1 MKKLVSIAIVLAL
14 ALSFAVIPGA
24 ALSSKWDTPTFY
36 PTGGMADVYESK
48 GNLFI
53 DTFVQCM
60 YDHGSFAYKEKVK
73 IDGLEI
79 VMQINGY
86 DAAGFGAPGYASAIS
101 ISGAPYTDHVNYT
114 DNNNYLVTNMYG
126 IGCEIEKTAAVLFY
140 PVAFDE
146 FKYYGGMNTA
156 AAWNFDYQSN
166 LNNHPTISPYKSGNI
181 IVKFVVNGDNID
193 IYINGNHDEVASFP
207 KANVLDEEGK
217 AYLAIAGYGF
227 GGVGQTTM
235 ISHING
241 VKANEFN
248 GEEGSYTL
256 TENDVYETTSPESNS
271 SVTQTPDSSV
281 TQTPDSSVTIVGN
294 DKGGCGNKA

>member
-1 MKKLVSIAIVLAL
+1 MKKIVSIAIVLAL

-24 ALSSKWDTPTFY
+24 AISAKWDTPTYY

-60 YDHGSFAYKEKVK
+60 YDHGSVAFKEKVK

-79 VMQINGY
+79 VMQINDY
-86 DAAGFGAPGYASAIS
+86 DAAGYNQHGYASAIS
-101 ISGAPYTDHVNYT
+101 ISGAPYTDHVSHT
-114 DNNNYLVTNMYG
+114 DSNNYLVTNMYG
-126 IGCEIEKTAAVLFY
+126 IGCEIEKTAAILFY
-140 PVAFDE
+140 PVADNT
-146 FKYYGGMNTA
+146 FKYYGGTNDTDA
-156 AAWNFDYQSN
+156 VWKFGYARQSE
-166 LNNHPTISPYKSGNI
+166 HPTITPYKSGNI

-193 IYINGNHDEVASFP
+193 IYVNGNHDEVASFP
-207 KANVLDEEGK
+207 KANVLDADGK

-241 VKANEFN
+241 VKANDFA

-256 TENDVYETTSPESNS
+256 TDNDVYEEPAPSEPVVPS
-271 SVTQTPDSSV
+271 TPDSSV
-281 TQTPDSSVTIVGN
+281 AIIDGN
-294 DKGGCGNKA
+294 KGGCGNKA

>member
-1 MKKLVSIAIVLAL
+1 MKKIVSLAIVLAL

-24 ALSSKWDTPTFY
+24 AISDKWEKPTFY

-79 VMQINGY
+79 VMQIDGY
-86 DAAGFGAPGYASAIS
+86 DAAGYSQPGYASAIS
-101 ISGAPYTDHVNYT
+101 ISGAPYTNHVNYT
-114 DNNNYLVTNMYG
+114 DTNNYLTTNMYG
-126 IGCEIEKTAAVLFY
+126 IGCEIEKTAAILFY
-140 PVAFDE
+140 PVAENE
-146 FKYYGGMNTA
+146 FKYYGGMSTS
-156 AAWNFDYQSN
+156 AAWNFDYQGR
-166 LNNHPTISPYKSGNI
+166 LNDHPTIHPYKSGNI

-193 IYINGNHDEVASFP
+193 IYVNGNHDEVASFP
-207 KANVLDEEGK
+207 KANVLDADGK

-241 VKANEFN
+241 VKANDFA
-248 GEEGSYTL
+248 GEEGAYTL
-256 TENDVYETTSPESNS
+256 TDKDVYEEATPSEPATS
-271 SVTQTPDSSV
+271 
-281 TQTPDSSVTIVGN
+281 TPDSSVTIVDGN
-294 DKGGCGNKA
+294 KGGCGNKA